1 MDGYFSVLFYSYRL
15 FIILY
20 VFVLNSGVTISYI
33 VENFQTFKTNKKKL
47 DIFSE
52 ELFQLPFW

>member
-52 ELFQLPFW
+52 ELFHLSF

>member
-33 VENFQTFKTNKKKL
+33 VENFQTFKINKKKL

-52 ELFQLPFW
+52 ELFHLPF